1 MPKRFVAFG
10 LTLFG
15 GHQTVLT
22 RSDRTCY
29 SWPKL
34 GFDRNGGTGKNMFR
48 NTLVPISLVAALI
61 VFTFSGCGKSDTSSQ
76 ADATPATA
84 RPGAIAPANAP
95 IDVSAAKDAV
105 SHFLDAVRRGGD
117 TGGAHA
123 LLTKDACSVLESLG
137 RSVQPIGSPAAKF
150 VVTRSEAVE
159 GHPNSALV
167 HSTWSEPSEAG
178 AFETFQVVWAL
189 EWEQQA
195 WKISGLAMELDPNE
209 DPMIIDFEDHV
220 QMANLFRGEAAG
232 EATAGAA
239 QPANSGNVSQAPG
252 STSTF

>member
-1 MPKRFVAFG
+1 M
-10 LTLFG
+10 L
-15 GHQTVLT
+15 
-22 RSDRTCY
+22 
-29 SWPKL
+29 
-34 GFDRNGGTGKNMFR
+34 R
-48 NTLVPISLVAALI
+48 NTLLPISLTATLI

-84 RPGAIAPANAP
+84 PPGAISPATAPL
-95 IDVSAAKDAV
+95 DVNAAKDAV

-117 TGGAHA
+117 TGGAHS
-123 LLTKDACSVLESLG
+123 LLTNDACGVLESLG

-150 VVTRSEAVE
+150 VVTRSEAVD

-167 HSTWSEPSEAG
+167 HSTWSEPTEAG

-195 WKISGLAMELDPNE
+195 WKISGLAMELDPTQ

-220 QMANLFRGEAAG
+220 QMANLFRGEVVG
-232 EATAGAA
+232 EAVEGAA
-239 QPANSGNVSQAPG
+239 QPGNADNVSQAPG